1 MGSRRSAVVAAVGI
15 GVVAAGLIAG
25 ASASAGTG
33 DDETVLVFDVQTSP
47 FDLTD
52 LGEPGLSAADQIV
65 FHDQLLQDG
74 NHVGHQVGGCVL
86 VDAEAFAN
94 CTGVVTLDG
103 RGTITYA
110 FENAPPPEKTVAIT
124 GGSGDFRAAHGDGVF
139 LEAEDQTATLTLTL
153 VRR

>member
-1 MGSRRSAVVAAVGI
+1 MGSRSVVVT
-15 GVVAAGLIAG
+15 GVVAVGLVVAG

-33 DDETVLVFDVQTSP
+33 AEDETVLALDVRTSP
-47 FDLTD
+47 FSLTD

-74 NHVGHQVGGCVL
+74 TVVGHQVGSCVV
-86 VDAEAFAN
+86 VDAAAFAN

-103 RGTITYA
+103 RGTVTYA
-110 FENAPPPEKTVAIT
+110 FENAPPPEKTLAIT
-124 GGSGDFRAAHGDGVF
+124 GGSGEFRTAHGDGVF
-139 LEAEDQTATLTLTL
+139 LEAADQTATLTLTL

>member
-1 MGSRRSAVVAAVGI
+1 MGSRRSVVVAVVGT
-15 GVVAAGLIAG
+15 GVVVGGLVAG

-33 DDETVLVFDVQTSP
+33 HETVLVFDVQTSP
-47 FDLTD
+47 FSLTD
-52 LGEPGLSAADQIV
+52 LGEPGLSAADQVV

-74 NHVGHQVGGCVL
+74 TVVGHQVGSCVL

-103 RGTITYA
+103 RGTVAFA
-110 FENAPPPEKTVAIT
+110 FENAPPPEKILAVT
-124 GGSGDFRAAHGDGVF
+124 GGSGEFRAAHGDGVF
-139 LEAEDQTATLTLTL
+139 LEAADQTATLTFTL

>member
-1 MGSRRSAVVAAVGI
+1 MGSRSVVVT
-15 GVVAAGLIAG
+15 GVVAVGLVVAG

-33 DDETVLVFDVQTSP
+33 AEDETVLALDVRTSP
-47 FDLTD
+47 FSLTD